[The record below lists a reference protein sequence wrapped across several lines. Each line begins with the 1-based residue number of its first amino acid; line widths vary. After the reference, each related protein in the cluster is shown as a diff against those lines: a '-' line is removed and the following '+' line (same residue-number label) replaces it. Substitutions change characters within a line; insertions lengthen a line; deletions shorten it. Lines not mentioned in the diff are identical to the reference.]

1 MKEFDLIRQY
11 FTPAN
16 NPGDV
21 ALGVGD
27 DAALLRVPPDH
38 ELVVTV
44 DTLVQGVHFPV
55 DTPPGAIGHKA
66 LAVNLSDLAA
76 MGATPRWVTLA
87 LTLPGED
94 DPWLAA
100 FARGFLDLARTHE
113 VALVGGDTTRGPL
126 TLTVQAMGV
135 IPTGA
140 ALRRDGAR
148 PGDAVLVTGTVGDAA
163 LGLRELGRGRAD
175 PRLRTRLDR
184 PEPRVAAGRA
194 LRDLASACIDVSDGL
209 AQDLGHVLAAS
220 GVGATLEAARLPLSP
235 AFREAMGTEDV
246 DWSLPLAGGDDYE
259 LLFTAP
265 PAAVEALCRTLS
277 GLGCPAT
284 VIGRIET
291 EPGLRILDPQGNP
304 LPLERG
310 GYAHFD
316 S

>member
-1 MKEFDLIRQY
+1 MKEFDLIRCY
-11 FTPAN
+11 FTPADL
-16 NPGDV
+16 PGDV
-21 ALGVGD
+21 HLGVGD
-27 DAALLRVPPDH
+27 DAALLCVPPDH
-38 ELVVTV
+38 ELVVSV

-55 DTPPGAIGHKA
+55 DTPSGAIGHKA

-94 DPWLAA
+94 TAWVEA
-100 FARGFLDLARTHE
+100 FARGFLDLARSHE

-135 IPTGA
+135 VPTGA

-148 PGDAVLVTGTVGDAA
+148 PGEAILVTGTVGDAA
-163 LGLRELGRGRAD
+163 LALRELGRGRAD
-175 PRLRTRLDR
+175 PRLRARLDR

-194 LRDLASACIDVSDGL
+194 LRGLASACIDVSDGL
-209 AQDLGHVLAAS
+209 AQDLGHILAAS
-220 GVGATLEAARLPLSP
+220 GVGATLETARLPLSP
-235 AFREAMGTEDV
+235 AFREVMGTEDV

-265 PAAVEALCRTLS
+265 QGAVEALCRTLA

-284 VIGRIET
+284 VIGRTET